1 MPPPNSSGL
10 LRVASELNIAMKDDA
25 DFGAYRPG
33 PAASAII
40 AVCRFL
46 SRTPVLSTR
55 RFFRF
60 LLGLASD
67 GPFDV
72 TALGVRMR
80 SHPWDNRSDSKLL
93 LTPLHCSPRELE
105 VLRRA
110 LAMGGNFVDIGA
122 NIGAFTLQAA
132 RLDHVSVLAVEPNP
146 IAVDR
151 LRANVTVNEFENV
164 SIVETVLGKSAGDT
178 SFTFVLDDIG
188 KSGIGTRAGKGK
200 RDVRRVPMRTL
211 ADVLAEHEIESI
223 AALKIDVE
231 GHEDDVL
238 IPFFESAIRGQ
249 WPRLLIMEDN
259 RPRPLGVLSVLHD
272 HGYVEILRTK
282 ANVALSL
289 PAGDRESES

>member
-1 MPPPNSSGL
+1 MSS
-10 LRVASELNIAMKDDA
+10 LNTATNDEA
-25 DFGAYRPG
+25 EFGAYRPS

-46 SRTPVLSTR
+46 SRTAVLSTR
-55 RFFRF
+55 SFFRF
-60 LLGLASD
+60 LLSLVSD

-72 TALGVRMR
+72 IALDVRMR

-93 LTPLHCSPRELE
+93 LAPRHCNPRELE
-105 VLRRA
+105 VLRQA
-110 LAMGGNFVDIGA
+110 LSQGGVFVDIGA

-132 RLDHVSVLAVEPNP
+132 QLDDVSVLAIEPNP
-146 IAVDR
+146 VAVDR
-151 LRANVTVNEFENV
+151 LRTNVTINAFENV
-164 SIVETVLGKSAGDT
+164 SIVESVVGESTGET

-188 KSGIGTRAGKGK
+188 KSGAGARAGKGK
-200 RDVRRVPMRTL
+200 REVRRLLMRTL
-211 ADVLAEHEIESI
+211 ADVLAEHEIESV

-238 IPFFESAIRGQ
+238 MPFFESATREQ

-259 RPRPLGVLSVLHD
+259 RLTPLRVLSLLRD
-272 HGYVEILRTK
+272 QGYVEILRTR
-282 ANVALSL
+282 ANVALTL